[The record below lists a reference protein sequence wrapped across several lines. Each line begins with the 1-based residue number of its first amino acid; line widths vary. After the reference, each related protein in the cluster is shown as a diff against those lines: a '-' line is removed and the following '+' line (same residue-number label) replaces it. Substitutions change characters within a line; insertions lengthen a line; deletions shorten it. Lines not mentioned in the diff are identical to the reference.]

1 MTGTIRPRSSTIGRK
16 TAFARGFRIVSA
28 AMIVS
33 GGAVMGLS
41 VSAYGASP
49 TDAPHIM
56 VIMMENESETEL
68 LGSPDAPNVNAL
80 AAEYGLATESY
91 SVDHPSL
98 PNYLELLS
106 GSTYGVS
113 DDGTP
118 SSDPISSSAQT
129 LVNQL
134 ETAGIS
140 WKAYMESM
148 PSAGYTGGD
157 TTSGGGQ
164 YYQHH
169 DPFVYFP
176 SITSLPDFDSNL
188 VPSTNIM
195 SDLSSSTPPDFVW
208 MTPNGT
214 DDMHDGQTNAAGDVD
229 PSVGDAWLGN
239 FVSQV
244 QDTSWYAQGGNI
256 LVEWDEGV
264 DSDTSGVGT
273 ASVGG
278 GHIITLDIS
287 AALKA
292 DPQQDS
298 TPVNTAGIL
307 HSIEDAYGLPYLAD
321 AADASNG
328 NIDSLLD
335 ATAPTTPSTATTAAP
350 PPTTTPATTPPTST
364 PPPTTSPATTP
375 ATTTPSTATTP
386 TTSTTPATTPA
397 TTTPS
402 TATTPTT
409 STTPATTTPTRDS
422 ETSTTATPVAGTS
435 ADFSVSAGRSSG
447 PPEDQ
452 SVVSAKSSALA
463 FTGSGPGVRT
473 LGILGAGLVV
483 LGIALMA
490 LVGMPRRRAAQP
502 DTQRADDLW
511 LVTRS

>member
-1 MTGTIRPRSSTIGRK
+1 M
-16 TAFARGFRIVSA
+16 

-33 GGAVMGLS
+33 GGAVIGLS

-91 SVDHPSL
+91 SREHPSL

-118 SSDPISSSAQT
+118 SSDPISSNAQT

-134 ETAGIS
+134 ETVGIP

-157 TTSGGGQ
+157 TTCCGGQ

-169 DPFVYFP
+169 NPFVYFP
-176 SITSLPDFDSNL
+176 SVTSLPDFDSNM

-208 MTPNGT
+208 ITPNGT
-214 DDMHDGQTNAAGDVD
+214 DDMHDGQSTSTGDVS

-239 FVSQV
+239 FVAQV
-244 QDTSWYAQGGNI
+244 QGTPWYAEGGNI
-256 LVEWDEGV
+256 VVEWDEGI

-298 TPVNTAGIL
+298 TPVSTAGIL
-307 HSIEDAYGLPYLAD
+307 HSIEGAYGLPYLLD
-321 AADASNG
+321 AADTSNG
-328 NIDSLLD
+328 NIDSMLD
-335 ATAPTTPSTATTAAP
+335 ATAPTPPSTTTATTPSTTEP
-350 PPTTTPATTPPTST
+350 PVTTPPTST
-364 PPPTTSPATTP
+364 PS
-375 ATTTPSTATTP
+375 ATTTPTTPPTSTTPTTSSTPSATTTPTTPPTSTTP
-386 TTSTTPATTPA
+386 TTSTPTGNNGAS
-397 TTTPS
+397 TTT
-402 TATTPTT
+402 TKA
-409 STTPATTTPTRDS
+409 
-422 ETSTTATPVAGTS
+422 AGTS
-435 ADFSVSAGRSSG
+435 ADFSVSSGGGADRSQ
-447 PPEDQ
+447 EA
-452 SVVSAKSSALA
+452 SVVSAPSSSLA
-463 FTGSGPGVRT
+463 FTGSGPGVKT
-473 LGILGAGLVV
+473 LGVLGGGLVV

-490 LVGMPRRRAAQP
+490 LMGMPRRRAAQLMG
-502 DTQRADDLW
+502 ADAA
-511 LVTRS
+511 T